1 MSGGLSDLRNYNVG
15 FQVFLAAIKEYSR
28 YIYGLDSGL
37 FKKYF
42 TDPNPIGL
50 EAVDDPTKQEV
61 KLLMANILDRTV
73 GANTIFGLS
82 GQLEKWPKKN
92 IIHRSDVIISCWNG
106 GGGSA
111 DANVSNITTHHL
123 ATSSDTVF
131 NLFKNHS
138 GPAVGDTI
146 SMYDV
151 VKSSFGPKPEANDAD
166 TRVPFSK
173 DFLNQNKDSRSID
186 RFKSPTLSAH
196 VIRQTEF
203 NVSGRQ
209 AQHLPIFFSA
219 IPAIEMSR
227 CTPFLDIKFIHPS
240 YASADDAPA
249 SPKMSATNLFRF
261 NPSTTFDGV
270 IPQGSTI
277 TDIDEIAGSNFSFM
291 DLFSSTQVAVN
302 ANINSEDNQFV
313 TIADD
318 FKNLNND
325 NEDARVEDRRVL
337 DPFQPFLSL
346 ISMDLTE
353 QGKYGGFLA
362 TREGSI
368 KLKLHD
374 KSRLKDFS
382 PMLALDEYSFAY
394 FVIEMGWSHPEGKL
408 LSNNT
413 VGQYL
418 DNLRTIN
425 SYNITGVNYSLGKD
439 NSVDITLNIV
449 TRGAK
454 NVVPKVSAFSGYH
467 SNLSVFEG
475 LINSSIANYEKLK
488 NTNGDEKARSIK
500 EIRNKIRVQTGNLSS
515 LSKLV
520 PFEKM
525 VRIYDMSKKISEG
538 IPTEKELADFYPTL
552 AAELGLDLTATPDLI
567 NPIAYQIGL
576 LGGTGAEQEIAR
588 ILGEKAK
595 EEGEFASPGDV
606 FENKFSWLSKTVD
619 PFECATRFEDATTTA
634 MWRSGG
640 KDPAHHSIK
649 DYYEVARPNSAGETV
664 QAGAKHVTLGKLIS
678 KFVGFPLSTCGVYDE
693 VQIYFYPVN
702 NHAAGARRHT
712 TASIPIELS
721 VLDNEFNRIREKRG
735 RDEPNYAFSVEGFI
749 KICQRILMKKEIS
762 AYRLTPDSNS
772 DTQTYSDYNEISQA
786 YLALGREEKVKFL
799 AGGVLEKTDKEK
811 GEDGVVQDVDST
823 VEASQLF
830 DEIGFKIFVPTEGLD
845 ATGKQ
850 AEESKVISQF
860 LEKLSKHKKENF
872 SALLANMYENDDL
885 SGMAAAGPIF
895 TPINLQVFF
904 ETCPAVDDTQ
914 DTGSQSSVGA
924 AFSAYGK
931 SIVDGPTLDSDGIL
945 VDKNILKL
953 HVYDSNTITYPNIAV
968 YGLGTKDSAATIVS
982 KGEGEPD
989 ELSKIKEAALSD
1001 EVKNNYNWW
1010 KTIIASKYPT
1020 IIHGSANSTIKDI
1033 NISSNVSGD
1042 LKTIK
1047 IIDAQ
1052 EKNFNRQFSDELD
1065 EKFDETLF
1073 FPSSLV
1079 IQMMGMPCINRG
1091 ASIFVDMGT
1100 GTSLDNIYS
1109 VSSVTHS
1116 ITPGDFTTT
1125 INCIAPNQN
1134 IVQSTRS
1141 NYIERIKSG
1150 LKK

>member
-15 FQVFLAAIKEYSR
+15 FQVFLAAIKEYSK
-28 YIYGLDSGL
+28 YIYGLDAGL
-37 FKKYF
+37 FKKYSI
-42 TDPNPIGL
+42 DPDPIGL
-50 EAVDDPTKQEV
+50 DAVDDLTKQDV

-82 GQLEKWPKKN
+82 GQLKNWPDKN
-92 IIHRSDVIISCWNG
+92 IIHRSDVIISCYN
-106 GGGSA
+106 S
-111 DANVSNITTHHL
+111 DAKSPVSNITTNHL
-123 ATSSDTVF
+123 ASSPEAVS
-131 NLFKNHS
+131 NLPA
-138 GPAVGDTI
+138 GPGPDDTI
-146 SMYDV
+146 GMYDV
-151 VKSSFGPKPEANDAD
+151 VKSAFGPKPEKDAED
-166 TRVPFSK
+166 TRVPFTD
-173 DFLNQNKDSRSID
+173 DFLNQNSDSRSID
-186 RFKSPTLSAH
+186 RFGSPTLSAH

-261 NPSTTFDGV
+261 DPSATFDGV
-270 IPQGSTI
+270 IPQGSTT
-277 TDIDEIAGSNFSFM
+277 TDVDEIAGSNFSFM

-302 ANINSEDNQFV
+302 ANINSEDNSFV
-313 TIADD
+313 TVAND
-318 FKNLNND
+318 FKNLYND
-325 NEDARVEDRRVL
+325 DGAERIEDRRVL

-374 KSRLKDFS
+374 KSRLRDFS

-413 VGQYL
+413 IGQYL
-418 DNLRTIN
+418 DNLRTVN

-454 NVVPKVSAFSGYH
+454 SVVPKVSAFSGYH

-475 LINSSIANYEKLK
+475 LINSSIANYEKLN
-488 NTNGDEKARSIK
+488 NTGVDKKVRSIK
-500 EIRNKIRVQTGNLSS
+500 EIRNKIRVQTGNMSS

-520 PFEKM
+520 PFATLQEVKKLSDNIKDDDSKFYEKL
-525 VRIYDMSKKISEG
+525 S
-538 IPTEKELADFYPTL
+538 A
-552 AAELGLDLTATPDLI
+552 
-567 NPIAYQIGL
+567 L
-576 LGGTGAEQEIAR
+576 LGVVPSADETKPAESPDTDVAPEAIAPGR
-588 ILGEKAK
+588 
-595 EEGEFASPGDV
+595 FASPGNV

-619 PFECATRFEDATTTA
+619 PFECATRFEDSVTTE
-634 MWRSGG
+634 MWRKTGG
-640 KDPAHHSIK
+640 GEPHHSIK
-649 DYYEVARPNSAGETV
+649 PYYEATLVDPDLAFGLTAG
-664 QAGAKHVTLGKLIS
+664 GGHVTLGKLIS

-721 VLDNEFNRIREKRG
+721 VLNNEFNKIREKRG

-749 KICQRILMKKEIS
+749 KTCQRILMKQELS
-762 AYRLTPDSNS
+762 AYRLTPDSNPES
-772 DTQTYSDYNEISQA
+772 KDYSSYNTISQT
-786 YLALGREEKVKFL
+786 YLALSRDQKIAFL
-799 AGGVLEKTDKEK
+799 KGGNLDTA
-811 GEDGVVQDVDST
+811 DGDNPGIAVDT
-823 VEASQLF
+823 SQLF
-830 DEIGFKIFVPTEGLD
+830 TDIGFKNFTPTATLD
-845 ATGKQ
+845 AVGKQ
-850 AEESKVISQF
+850 AEENKVNSEF
-860 LEKLSKHKKENF
+860 LEKLSKHKKESF
-872 SALLANMYENDDL
+872 SALLTEMYEDKSL

-895 TPINLQVFF
+895 TPVNLQVFF
-904 ETCPAVDDTQ
+904 ETCPAVDDELDTSTQ
-914 DTGSQSSVGA
+914 NWKD
-924 AFSAYGK
+924 AFKSLAK
-931 SIVDGPTLDSDGIL
+931 SIVLGSTLDSDGIL

-968 YGLGTKDSAATIVS
+968 HGLSTKDSAAVLES
-982 KGEGEPD
+982 EGED
-989 ELSKIKEAALSD
+989 EPEWLSKIKAAA
-1001 EVKNNYNWW
+1001 EEPGVKNNYNWW

-1033 NISSNVSGD
+1033 NISSNISGD

-1052 EKNFNRQFSDELD
+1052 EKNFNRQFTDELD

-1073 FPSSLV
+1073 FPSSVV

-1125 INCIAPNQN
+1125 LNCIAPNQN